1 VLERQG
7 AGRELDGQSGSSPLA
22 QQTGH
27 KTLTDFLLLCQIV
40 DLIRS
45 DLQSCCS
52 PSSVQVPKLIALE
65 TYESVHQLVTT
76 VVGRLEQG
84 ISEIEAVERC
94 FPPGK
99 PPLHFPQ
106 SHSDGEI
113 LRLNFC

>member
-1 VLERQG
+1 MLM
-7 AGRELDGQSGSSPLA
+7 LA
-22 QQTGH
+22 AC
-27 KTLTDFLLLCQIV
+27 LQIV

-94 FPPGK
+94 FPPGE
-99 PPLHFPQ
+99 
-106 SHSDGEI
+106 SGDMAARGVA
-113 LRLNFC
+113 

>member
-1 VLERQG
+1 M
-7 AGRELDGQSGSSPLA
+7 
-22 QQTGH
+22 
-27 KTLTDFLLLCQIV
+27 FQIV

-94 FPPGK
+94 FPPGE
-99 PPLHFPQ
+99 F
-106 SHSDGEI
+106 DEG
-113 LRLNFC
+113 R